1 MQLGARRDDVG
12 IACAVGS
19 DVLREFAVSVLREK
33 GVVMFFQE
41 VESEET
47 SKTLTLI
54 VEGEDR
60 RFINDPRANQK
71 LSFDHVLGAIKM
83 FRTSMFYVASG
94 MLGDFD
100 FRVWELLKFCKE
112 RGMVT
117 MLDIIKPVGK
127 GWGICSPSAP
137 VCRYHAL

>member
-33 GVVMFFQE
+33 SVVMFFQE

-54 VEGEDR
+54 VEGEDC
-60 RFINDPRANQK
+60 
-71 LSFDHVLGAIKM
+71 
-83 FRTSMFYVASG
+83 
-94 MLGDFD
+94 
-100 FRVWELLKFCKE
+100 LLY
-112 RGMVT
+112 T
-117 MLDIIKPVGK
+117 
-127 GWGICSPSAP
+127 SPSP
-137 VCRYHAL
+137 RD